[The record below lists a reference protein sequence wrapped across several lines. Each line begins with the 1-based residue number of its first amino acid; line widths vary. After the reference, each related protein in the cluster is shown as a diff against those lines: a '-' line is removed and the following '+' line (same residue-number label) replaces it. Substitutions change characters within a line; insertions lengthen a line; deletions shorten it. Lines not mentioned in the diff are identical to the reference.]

1 MDRLLLEG
9 MVFFGRHGALPA
21 ERELGARFTVD
32 VELGLD
38 LRAAGRSDLP
48 TDTVDYSRVYEAVRE
63 VVEGSPR
70 TLLESVAERI
80 ASVLL
85 GFDHVEQATVRV
97 RKRPP
102 VEGEFRAFGAEVT
115 RTR

>member
-1 MDRLLLEG
+1 MDRLLLEE

-38 LRAAGRSDLP
+38 LRAAGRSDLQA
-48 TDTVDYSRVYEAVRE
+48 DTVDYSRVYETVRE
-63 VVEGSPR
+63 VVEGEPC

-80 ASVLL
+80 ATGLL
-85 GFDHVEQATVRV
+85 TFEHVERATVRV
-97 RKRPP
+97 RTRPRD
-102 VEGEFRAFGAEVT
+102 GGQFRAYGAEVT
-115 RTR
+115 